1 MKHAETV
8 NQFFALEVLKG
19 LLKKGLRTLE
29 RRRIYTSHT
38 HTLTHKR
45 KNAQLTI
52 PKLLPNHPT

>member
-8 NQFFALEVLKG
+8 NQFLALEVLKG

-38 HTLTHKR
+38 HTDTQK
-45 KNAQLTI
+45 KKCTI
-52 PKLLPNHPT
+52 DNS